1 MVSTTSIYRW
11 IHRNSTYNKK
21 TVLVTD
27 KDSKTEEINILLCR
41 FRKLILVVT
50 IIPFFIAYPLI
61 AQNSD
66 IIAEG
71 EELKL
76 ISDRF
81 SFTEGPA
88 TDEDGNVYFTD
99 QPNDHIWKYS
109 VDGELTLFMD
119 ETGRSNGMY
128 FDHDGN
134 LLTCADLNG
143 EIWSITPDKEV
154 AILVNEFNGKQ
165 LNGPND
171 LWVDPKGG
179 IYFTDPYYQ
188 RDYWERTEKEIEEE
202 RVYYLTPDHQQILI
216 VDNEF
221 VKPNGIIGT
230 PDGNMLYVADIGDSK
245 TYSYSINED
254 GTLSDK
260 QLFAEMGSDGM
271 TIDDQGNVYLT
282 GNGVTVFSKEGEQIE
297 HIPVPQSWTANITF
311 IGPDRRTLF
320 ITASN
325 SVYTLEMN
333 VQGR

>member
-1 MVSTTSIYRW
+1 MPSAFSM
-11 IHRNSTYNKK
+11 
-21 TVLVTD
+21 
-27 KDSKTEEINILLCR
+27 
-41 FRKLILVVT
+41 KLISNSNCSQLNKINTRPMTSSLLPDRIPLLLTT
-50 IIPFFIAYPLI
+50 ITILQFIFVLPLI
-61 AQNSD
+61 AQESD
-66 IIAEG
+66 IIADG
-71 EELKL
+71 AELTL

-81 SFTEGPA
+81 TFTEGPA
-88 TDEDGNVYFTD
+88 TDKDGNVFFTD

-109 VDGELTLFMD
+109 VEGELILFMD

-134 LLTCADLNG
+134 LLSCADLNG
-143 EIWSITPDKEV
+143 EIWSISPEKDVT
-154 AILVNEFNGKQ
+154 ILVDEFNGKQ

-188 RDYWERTEKEIEEE
+188 RDYWDRTEKEIEEE
-202 RVYYLTPDHQQILI
+202 RVYYFTPDHQQII
-216 VDNEF
+216 IADNEF

-230 PDGNMLYVADIGDSK
+230 PDGETLYVADIGDSK
-245 TYSYSINED
+245 TYSYTINED
-254 GTLSDK
+254 GTLTDK

-271 TIDDQGNVYLT
+271 TIDDQGNIYLT
-282 GNGVTVFSKEGEQIE
+282 GRGVTVYNKTGEQIE
-297 HIPVPQSWTANITF
+297 QIAVPQGWTANVTF
-311 IGPDRRTLF
+311 FGPDRRKLF